1 MFKWFKTSSLEPLS
15 VSMAGAKLGDRVLIV
30 GCSDPSLIAALAGKA
45 GLTGRTCAVDESA
58 DAANKAGA
66 FALRE
71 GVLAETSGAT
81 LTALEFETGTFDLV
95 VVRDVLGRGQQSP
108 DAIVAEAARVLR
120 PGGRCL
126 VIDTIARSS
135 LAGILGGQPAT
146 ADHAVDPVAVLTSQG
161 FAAARVLAE
170 RDGLRFAE
178 AVKKN
183 AGTVNR
189 DTQP

>member
-135 LAGILGGQPAT
+135 LAGILGGQPTT

>member
-58 DAANKAGA
+58 DVATKAGA

-71 GVLAETSGAT
+71 GVLAETSRAT
-81 LTALEFETGTFDLV
+81 LTALEFETGSFDLV
-95 VVRDVLGRGQQSP
+95 ILRDVLGRGQQSP
-108 DAIVAEAARVLR
+108 EGVVAEAARVLR

-126 VIDTIARSS
+126 VIDTTARSG
-135 LAGILGGQPAT
+135 LAGMLGGQPAP
-146 ADHAVDPVAVLTSQG
+146 ADHAFDPVAVLTNQG
-161 FAAARVLAE
+161 FVAARVLAE
-170 RDGLRFAE
+170 RAGLRFAE
-178 AVKKN
+178 AVKRN

-189 DTQP
+189 DTQD